1 MTNAQK
7 IELRRSEIR
16 SRLGEI
22 ASLEGTALTDAAAA
36 ERDTLLLELSASEP
50 QLRAAIESDQ
60 TEARQRGDQA
70 AGDGEDAERASLVQ
84 RATLS
89 AFVGEARSQ
98 LPISSGPEAELR
110 AAVFGAASRPGVT
123 PWEVLLPRGVERR
136 ADAATGVADNAGA
149 TGHPVL
155 ARLFATSAT
164 AFLGVNLV
172 SVERGV
178 SSHPVLSAGVS
189 PAMAVKG
196 AAADAQAATV
206 AITSLDPTRLTARY
220 LASVED
226 FARIS
231 GLEDALRADLVA
243 ALAEKMDQQVIAG
256 DGAAPNVQGI
266 QDAVAAG
273 AAPAAVSAY
282 ADFVGVAALAVDGEG
297 AANAREVRLLTDI
310 PTYQAAAK
318 SFTAASATSGA
329 DYLALNSAGLRAS
342 KHLVSTNIKMGE
354 TLAFRAAAPGSAVAP
369 VWNGFEL
376 SIRDDLSGAASGQVA
391 LTALMLW
398 NFKVLRAGGYQR
410 GSVRFVL

>member
-22 ASLEGTALTDAAAA
+22 AGLEGAAVTAEIGT
-36 ERDTLLLELSASEP
+36 ERDTLLTELAASEP

-196 AAADAQAATV
+196 AAKDAEAATV
-206 AITSLDPTRLTARY
+206 LITSLPPVRLTARY
-220 LASVED
+220 LASIED
-226 FARIS
+226 FARIDS
-231 GLEDALRADLVA
+231 LEDALRADLVA

-256 DGAAPNVQGI
+256 DGAAPNVEGI
-266 QDAVAAG
+266 QDAVAAA
-273 AAPAAVSAY
+273 AAPAAVSAFP
-282 ADFVGVAALAVDGEG
+282 DFVGISANAVDGIG
-297 AANAREVRLLTDI
+297 AGSSRQIRLLVDLK
-310 PTYQAAAK
+310 TYRG
-318 SFTAASATSGA
+318 ASKTFADGVSGS
-329 DYLALNSAGLRAS
+329 DYLSMNSAGLRTS
-342 KHLVSTNIKMGE
+342 PHLVSSDAKLGE
-354 TLAFRAAAPGSAVAP
+354 TLCYRTMAPGSAIATI
-369 VWNGFEL
+369 WSGFEMI
-376 SIRDDLSGAASGQVA
+376 IRDDLSGAASGQVA
-391 LTALMLW
+391 LTAVMLW
-398 NFKVLRAGGYQR
+398 NFKTLRAAGYQR
-410 GSVRFVL
+410 GKVRFTL